1 MCGFDIP
8 CIIIYLIDFLI
19 LFFVGYFAYV
29 FLTVADN
36 ER

>member
-8 CIIIYLIDFLI
+8 CIITYLIDSLT
-19 LFFVGYFAYV
+19 LFFVSYVAYV
-29 FLTVADN
+29 FLTAADN